1 MWTINKSVIISGILT
16 RSADPVIYDVTGA
29 TKFAIRDT
37 KLYVPAVFLSTPNNT
52 KLLQETKSDFKGT
65 IKWNKYQ
72 F

>member
-1 MWTINKSVIISGILT
+1 MWTINKSVLISGILT
-16 RSADPVIYDVTGA
+16 RSADPVIYAVTGA
-29 TKFAIRDT
+29 TKFATRDT

-52 KLLQETKSDFKGT
+52 KLLQEMKSDFKGT